1 LRHDYYP
8 GFPRNT
14 LAHSITI
21 AQGSLLAPLF
31 GAQLEVNS
39 LHHQG
44 IRTLAPNLLDI
55 AHAPDGIIE
64 AVALPDHPFGLAVQ
78 WHPEWLQEHESM
90 RNLFC
95 EFVKAA
101 RG

>member
-1 LRHDYYP
+1 
-8 GFPRNT
+8 
-14 LAHSITI
+14 
-21 AQGSLLAPLF
+21 
-31 GAQLEVNS
+31 
-39 LHHQG
+39 
-44 IRTLAPNLLDI
+44 
-55 AHAPDGIIE
+55 
-64 AVALPDHPFGLAVQ
+64 LAVQ